1 MRLATRTSV
10 LAASALLLAACS
22 SSPDPAAPSPTIPS
36 SSAPS
41 PTGSSAPTTEAPDPS
56 APAVPTDLPADVMLP
71 GSVWEAAG
79 DPREESEGATAWR
92 LPDACS
98 SEPPADAAAMRTVLQ
113 GDGAA
118 ESPIGVQQVAVFA
131 DADAAV
137 AAADGLDAAIAACGA
152 TAPDETSGGTTFVAE
167 PLDVGAQGAGLA
179 TDHYGAS
186 QSGELDDA
194 LGTYLAAT
202 RRGTAVTL
210 VALDGGESTVGTARE
225 TVVANTQAAW
235 DLLCRYDSAGC

>member
-10 LAASALLLAACS
+10 LAASVLLLAACS
-22 SSPDPAAPSPTIPS
+22 SSPEPATTPSPGEP
-36 SSAPS
+36 AP
-41 PTGSSAPTTEAPDPS
+41 EPS
-56 APAVPTDLPADVMLP
+56 ATAPETTGPPTPDVPTDLPADVLLQ

-79 DPREESEGATAWR
+79 DPREESDGAVAWH
-92 LPDACS
+92 LPDACAA
-98 SEPPADAAAMRTVLQ
+98 EPPADPAAMRTVRQ

-118 ESPIGVQQVAVFA
+118 ESPVGVQQVAVFA

-137 AAADGLDAAIAACGA
+137 AATERLGAAIAACGE
-152 TAPDETSGGTTFVAE
+152 TAPDETASGTTFVAE
-167 PLDVGAQGAGLA
+167 PVDVGAQGAGLA

-186 QSGELDDA
+186 QGGELDDA